1 MKIIT
6 VTLSPAIDIHC
17 ATDSFNT
24 ERENFATITSR
35 DAGGKGINIS
45 RALLACGT
53 KSTAVVAIGEENG
66 EGFLS
71 ALCAD
76 GIDCEAIWTSGSIR
90 ENITVHP
97 VGAKE
102 TRLSFSGFSGDS
114 TVVDGIESCV
124 NGLAAEGD
132 IVAIAGSIPK
142 GIDIE
147 RVKAFVMA
155 LKVKG
160 VRVVI
165 DSRSFSPADITECA
179 PFLIKPNEE
188 EIVSYTNF
196 EISSDDDAAKAAK
209 FIFEKGVANVM
220 ISLGARGA
228 VLACDE
234 GIFIAKPPKTD
245 AISTVGAGDSA
256 IAGFLAAYCDG
267 KKICDCLKNAVAYGS
282 AACLT
287 EGTKPPRKDDIERF
301 LRNID
306 ASKL

>member
-24 ERENFATITSR
+24 ERENFADITSR

-66 EGFLS
+66 EAFLS

-76 GIDCEAIWTSGSIR
+76 GINCEAIWTSGSIR
-90 ENITVHP
+90 ENITIHP

-209 FIFEKGVANVM
+209 
-220 ISLGARGA
+220 L
-228 VLACDE
+228 
-234 GIFIAKPPKTD
+234 
-245 AISTVGAGDSA
+245 
-256 IAGFLAAYCDG
+256 Y
-267 KKICDCLKNAVAYGS
+267 LKRA
-282 AACLT
+282 LQM
-287 EGTKPPRKDDIERF
+287 
-301 LRNID
+301 
-306 ASKL
+306 